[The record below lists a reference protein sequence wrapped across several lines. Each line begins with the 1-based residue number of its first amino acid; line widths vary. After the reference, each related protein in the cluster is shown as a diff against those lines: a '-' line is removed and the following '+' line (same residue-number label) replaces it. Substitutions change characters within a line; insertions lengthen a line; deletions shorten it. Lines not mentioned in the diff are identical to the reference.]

1 MAVILRHYSNDGTFN
16 TIRVLKIGMLVHKL
30 VDGKL
35 LTDRFKFI
43 GAYQLGTFLN
53 IFLKFFTKFS

>member
-1 MAVILRHYSNDGTFN
+1 MSL
-16 TIRVLKIGMLVHKL
+16 LKIGMLVDKI

-43 GAYQLGTFLN
+43 GAYQPGTFLN
-53 IFLKFFTKFS
+53 IFLNFHEI